1 MEKSKYNEKKEEF
14 QRNLKKEPINKYLKI
29 MKEKWIIH
37 PYKKCKI
44 LIKIKMILCSNM
56 ISNILTYKFKKN
68 YKINQDKDIDN
79 NQI

>member
-1 MEKSKYNEKKEEF
+1 MEKLKYNEKKEEF

-44 LIKIKMILCSNM
+44 LIKIQMILCSNM
-56 ISNILTYKFKKN
+56 IL
-68 YKINQDKDIDN
+68 
-79 NQI
+79 

>member
-1 MEKSKYNEKKEEF
+1 
-14 QRNLKKEPINKYLKI
+14 

-56 ISNILTYKFKKN
+56 SSNILTYKFKKN